1 MLGLLTLLAG
11 CEAEAPSGFE
21 SADQRIDGSPE
32 AGIQSRSPQLCMT
45 GDEATVVWSDDRLGA
60 PMVWLNHSADA
71 GQTWGETVGHV
82 DEGVAPSSDPTLA
95 CQPGAAVVA
104 WEDTRDGDLGVPN
117 IYARSSMSAG
127 ANWLAA
133 SARLGDDEWGWFD
146 SHAARAYVG
155 GRNVYV
161 VWQDARYG
169 AYDIFFSASAD
180 FGATWSPAVR
190 LDWDDAGSSWS
201 GNPTLA
207 ADGEGRV
214 VVAWEDRRNG
224 ETDVYVTTSLDAG
237 TTWSDDFRVDTG
249 DEKGAAGSYSPKLA
263 LEGQEV
269 VLVWSDLRSGA
280 LADIYMNRS
289 VDAGATW
296 LEASVRV
303 DSDAPGASDSVEP
316 QVVLRGGVTHV
327 AWREARNI
335 TYDIY
340 YRQGTGGAFGAYEQR
355 LNLWQGDQAHAFE
368 PRLVV
373 DGLDVVVA
381 WADERHSLE
390 GGNTDLF
397 YTWSDDGGTSWPED
411 NRRINSL
418 AGGSTW
424 SRELQVALAGG
435 RLAAVWT
442 DSREGDDDLYATSL
456 ALGESASTP
465 EGVP

>member
-1 MLGLLTLLAG
+1 MLVLLSLVA
-11 CEAEAPSGFE
+11 CAPEEVEGFE
-21 SADQRIDGSPE
+21 SADVRIDGEPE
-32 AGIQSRSPQLCMT
+32 AGVQSRSPQLCVA
-45 GDEATVVWSDDRLGA
+45 GDDATVVWSDDRLGV
-60 PMVWLNHSADA
+60 PMVWLNHSAD
-71 GQTWGETVGHV
+71 GGRRWGESVGHV
-82 DEGVAPSSDPTLA
+82 DEGVAPSTSPTLA
-95 CQPGAAVVA
+95 CQPGATVVA

-117 IYARSSMSAG
+117 IYARSTMSGG

-169 AYDIFFSASAD
+169 AYDILFSASAD

-190 LDWDDAGSSWS
+190 LDWSDAGSTWS

-224 ETDVYVTTSLDAG
+224 ETDIYVTRSLDAG
-237 TTWSDDFRVDTG
+237 ATWSDDFRVDTG
-249 DEKGAAGSYSPKLA
+249 DEKGAAGSYAPQLA
-263 LEGQEV
+263 LEGDEV
-269 VLVWSDLRSGA
+269 VLVWSDTRGGG
-280 LADIYMNRS
+280 LADVYLNRS

-296 LEASVRV
+296 LDPAVRV

-316 QVVLRGGVTHV
+316 RVALVGGLTHV
-327 AWREARNI
+327 VWREARNV
-335 TYDIY
+335 TYDVY
-340 YRQGTGGAFGAYEQR
+340 YRQGAGGAFGAYEQR
-355 LNLWQGDQAHAFE
+355 LDVWQGDPAHAFE
-368 PRLVV
+368 PQVVV
-373 DGLDVVVA
+373 DGTDVVVA

-397 YTWSDDGGTSWPED
+397 YTWSEDGGATWPEA
-411 NRRINSL
+411 NFRVNSN
-418 AGGSTW
+418 AGGSAW
-424 SRELQVALAGG
+424 SRELQVALTDR
-435 RLAAVWT
+435 RLVAVWT
-442 DSREGDDDLYATSL
+442 DDRTGDDDLYATSL
-456 ALGESASTP
+456 ALGESAPTP